1 MEIDD
6 TNKLVELFLNWLES
20 KVANANPRIPDMWVI
35 KINNNELTN
44 KDRKM
49 ISLLDNSTSDF
60 ISLLYKKG
68 YNEFEVGIDS
78 ITYTNCTEI
87 RYIKKYE

>member
-1 MEIDD
+1 MRIVD
-6 TNKLVELFLNWLES
+6 TNKQVELFLNWLEN
-20 KVANANPRIPDMWVI
+20 KVANANPETPDMWVV
-35 KINNNELTN
+35 KLNNAALTD
-44 KDRKM
+44 KDKEM
-49 ISLLDNSTSDF
+49 ITLIDNPTSDF

-78 ITYTNCTEI
+78 ITYTNSTEI

>member
-1 MEIDD
+1 MRIVD
-6 TNKLVELFLNWLES
+6 TNKQVELFINWLES
-20 KVANANPRIPDMWVI
+20 KIAVANTNVPDLWVI
-35 KINNNELTN
+35 KINNDELTD
-44 KDRKM
+44 KDKEM
-49 ISLLDNSTSDF
+49 ISLIDNSTSYF

-78 ITYTNCTEI
+78 IKYTNCTEI

>member
-1 MEIDD
+1 MRIVD
-6 TNKLVELFLNWLES
+6 TNKQVELFLNWLES
-20 KVANANPRIPDMWVI
+20 KVSNANPEIPDMWVI
-35 KINNNELTN
+35 KINNDELTD
-44 KDRKM
+44 KDKEM
-49 ISLLDNSTSDF
+49 ISLIDNSTSDF

-78 ITYTNCTEI
+78 VTYTNCTEI